1 MKKTNLQNSYNKNL
15 RVALVTESLWSMG
28 GANRV
33 LETFAKM
40 YPKADIYALFGD
52 PKSLSPELQKHK
64 ISFSSLNRRL
74 FIKELYRYT
83 YYLWP
88 LHIEKFDL
96 SQYDLVISSS
106 ASVAF
111 GVITPMTCK
120 HIAYIHSP
128 MRYLWDLKKLGCE
141 SFGGI
146 KGTIRDFL
154 LVFIRLW
161 EVSSSSKPDVLIANS
176 KFVGKRLQKYWGRKP
191 DGILTPPIHFFEDVI
206 KGEDERKGENGD
218 KYIVAGAPF
227 EFNKKGEFLL
237 ECLRD
242 SNIVLKLIG
251 SGSKEPRL
259 RRKYSKYKN
268 IQFLGK
274 ISDDEKWEIL
284 SKASAFVMPGIEDYG
299 IFPVEAVS
307 AGTPVLAYKAGG
319 ILENLVEGVNGYFFT
334 EWKQENFNIGLKKV
348 LDEKWSYKKISESV
362 KKNNNTEEMF
372 QRKFKEF

>member
-1 MKKTNLQNSYNKNL
+1 MKKNNQQ

-40 YPKADIYALFGD
+40 YPQADIYALFGD
-52 PKSLSPELQKHK
+52 TASLSSGLQKHK
-64 ISFSSLNRRL
+64 ITYSALNRRW
-74 FIKELYRYT
+74 FIKQLYRYT
-83 YYLWP
+83 YHLWP

-106 ASVAF
+106 SSVAF
-111 GVITPMTCK
+111 GVITPMSCK

-128 MRYLWDLKKLGCE
+128 MRYLWDLKDV
-141 SFGGI
+141 GI
-146 KGTIRDFL
+146 KDFGFFKRAITNFI

-161 EVSSSSKPDVLIANS
+161 ETSASSRPDVLIANS
-176 KFVGKRLQKYWGRKP
+176 QFISKRIQKYWGRKP
-191 DGILTPPIHFFEDVI
+191 DGVLTPPIHYYEGVI
-206 KGEDERKGENGD
+206 KEKDEREKKNGN
-218 KYIVAGAPF
+218 KYVVAGAPF

-237 ECLRD
+237 ECIKD
-242 SNIVLKLIG
+242 TDIVLKLIG
-251 SGSKEPRL
+251 SGSKEPGL
-259 RRKYSKYKN
+259 RRKYAKYKN

-274 ISDDEKWEIL
+274 ISDEEKWNVL

-299 IFPVEAVS
+299 IFPVEAMS

-334 EWKQENFNIGLKKV
+334 EWSKENFNNGLKKV
-348 LDEKWSYKKISESV
+348 LNEEWNYKKISESV
-362 KKNNNTEEMF
+362 KKNNNTEDMF
-372 QRKFKEF
+372 KKKFMEY

>member
-1 MKKTNLQNSYNKNL
+1 MKKNNQP

-33 LETFAKM
+33 LETFSKM
-40 YPKADIYALFGD
+40 YPQADIYALFGD
-52 PKSLSPELQKHK
+52 VQSLSPELQKHK
-64 ISFSSLNRRL
+64 IIFSALNKRL
-74 FIKELYRYT
+74 FIKQLYRYT
-83 YYLWP
+83 YHLWP
-88 LHIEKFDL
+88 LHIEKFDFN
-96 SQYDLVISSS
+96 SYDLVISSS

-128 MRYLWDLKKLGCE
+128 MRYLWDLKQLGCT

-161 EVSSSSKPDVLIANS
+161 EVSSSSRPDVLIANS
-176 KFVGKRLQKYWGRKP
+176 QFVGKRLQKYWGRKP
-191 DGILTPPIHFFEDVI
+191 DGVLTPPIHYFDRTI
-206 KGEDERKGENGD
+206 KEKNERRGEDGE

-237 ECLRD
+237 ECIKD

-259 RRKYSKYKN
+259 RIKYSKYKN
-268 IQFLGK
+268 VQFLGK
-274 ISDDEKWEIL
+274 ISDEEKWNVL

-299 IFPVEAVS
+299 IFPVEAMS

-334 EWKQENFNIGLKKV
+334 EWNMENFNNGLKKV
-348 LDEKWSYKKISESV
+348 LNEEWNYKKISESV
-362 KKNNNTEEMF
+362 RKNNNTEDMF
-372 QRKFKEF
+372 KKKFVEY

>member
-1 MKKTNLQNSYNKNL
+1 MKKNNPKNL
-15 RVALVTESLWSMG
+15 SNKDMKVALVTESLWSMG

-40 YPKADIYALFGD
+40 YPQADIYALFGD
-52 PKSLSPELQKHK
+52 TASLSSELRKHK
-64 ISFSSLNRRL
+64 ITYSALNRRW
-74 FIKELYRYT
+74 FIKHLYRYT
-83 YYLWP
+83 YHLWP
-88 LHIEKFDL
+88 FHIERFDL
-96 SQYDLVISSS
+96 SGYDLAISSS
-106 ASVAF
+106 SSVAF

-128 MRYLWDLKKLGCE
+128 MRYLWDLKQLGGT

-161 EVSSSSKPDVLIANS
+161 EVSSSSRPDVLIANS
-176 KFVGKRLQKYWGRKP
+176 TFVSKRLQKYWGRKP
-191 DGILTPPIHFFEDVI
+191 EGVLTPPIHYFERNI
-206 KGEDERKGENGD
+206 KEKNERERKNDD

-227 EFNKKGEFLL
+227 EFNKKGDFLL
-237 ECLRD
+237 ECMKD
-242 SNIVLKLIG
+242 SDVVLKLIG
-251 SGSKEPRL
+251 SGSKEPKL

-274 ISDDEKWEIL
+274 ISDKEKWNLL

-299 IFPVEAVS
+299 IFPVEAMS

-334 EWKQENFNIGLKKV
+334 EWNKENFNTGLKKV
-348 LDEKWSYKKISESV
+348 LNEKWNYKKVSESV
-362 KKNNNTEEMF
+362 KKNNNTEDMF
-372 QRKFKEF
+372 KKKFMEY

>member
-1 MKKTNLQNSYNKNL
+1 MKKNNQP

-33 LETFAKM
+33 LESFSKM
-40 YPKADIYALFGD
+40 YPNSDIYALFGD
-52 PKSLSPELQKHK
+52 TTSLSSELQKHK
-64 ISFSSLNRRL
+64 IIFSALNKRL
-74 FIKELYRYT
+74 FIKQLYRYT
-83 YYLWP
+83 YHLWP

-96 SQYDLVISSS
+96 SSYDLVISSS

-128 MRYLWDLKKLGCE
+128 MRYLWDLKDVGLKD
-141 SFGGI
+141 FGFL
-146 KGTIRDFL
+146 KRTITSFL

-161 EVSSSSKPDVLIANS
+161 ETSASSRPDVLIANS
-176 KFVGKRLQKYWGRKP
+176 QFVSKRIQKYWGRKP
-191 DGILTPPIHFFEDVI
+191 EDVLTPPIHYFDGVI
-206 KGEDERKGENGD
+206 EGKDKRAGENGD

-237 ECLRD
+237 ECIKD
-242 SNIVLKLIG
+242 SNVILKLIG
-251 SGSKEPRL
+251 SGSKEPKL

-274 ISDDEKWEIL
+274 ISDEEKWNVL

-299 IFPVEAVS
+299 IFPVEAMS

-319 ILENLVEGVNGYFFT
+319 ILENLAEGINGYFFT
-334 EWKQENFNIGLKKV
+334 EWKKEDFNIGLKKV
-348 LDEKWSYKKISESV
+348 LKEKWDHKKISESV
-362 KKNNNTEEMF
+362 RKNNNTEDMF
-372 QRKFKEF
+372 KKKFQEY